1 LPRCLLIACGCR
13 GALLA
18 RALIDRGH
26 VVRGTTR
33 DPGRVRGLEAAGVEA
48 VLADP
53 DRMATVAPALEHV
66 GVVCVLLGSAR
77 GGEEQLAALHG
88 TRLDM
93 LLTRILDSTVRGV
106 VYEAAGTV
114 DRRLLDGGAARVR
127 SFCEDSRIPYALL
140 QANPE
145 DLKSWVGAAVNAVER
160 VLGG

>member
-1 LPRCLLIACGCR
+1 M
-13 GALLA
+13 LA
-18 RALIDRGH
+18 RTLIDRGH

-33 DPGRVRGLEAAGVEA
+33 DPARVRDLEAAGAEA

-66 GVVCVLLGSAR
+66 AVVCVLLGSAR
-77 GGEEQLAALHG
+77 GGEQQLAALHG

-93 LLTRILDSTVRGV
+93 LLTRILDSAVRGV

-114 DRRLLDGGAARVR
+114 DRVLLDGGAARVR

-140 QANPE
+140 RADPE
-145 DLKSWVGAAVNAVER
+145 DLTPWVGAAVAAVER